1 MKITL
6 DIEDGLF
13 IRAER
18 VAQQRGVTLDA
29 LAEEGLRHALQ
40 AHLIGGLLGAIGQ
53 ADCAPLP
60 KRRMRK
66 MGRDISVCR
75 AGHRQAIAR
84 DAHGDGRVEHICQRV
99 GAEQER
105 ATRPRQRALPQDID
119 PRQIGQN
126 RI

>member
-40 AHLIGGLLGAIGQ
+40 AN
-53 ADCAPLP
+53 PEP
-60 KRRMRK
+60 
-66 MGRDISVCR
+66 
-75 AGHRQAIAR
+75 
-84 DAHGDGRVEHICQRV
+84 
-99 GAEQER
+99 
-105 ATRPRQRALPQDID
+105 AT
-119 PRQIGQN
+119 
-126 RI
+126 

>member
-40 AHLIGGLLGAIGQ
+40 AHPEPAPSAARPPFALTIFGEGGLTPEAEAKGLSRV
-53 ADCAPLP
+53 LH
-60 KRRMRK
+60 
-66 MGRDISVCR
+66 DILDE
-75 AGHRQAIAR
+75 AYTAR
-84 DAHGDGRVEHICQRV
+84 
-99 GAEQER
+99 
-105 ATRPRQRALPQDID
+105 
-119 PRQIGQN
+119 
-126 RI
+126 